1 MRRIVFTGFILLAA
15 LHVFAQNDTTAR
27 PKPTVALPRS
37 NDHLILQL
45 GYTTWNGKPDTIN
58 TSGFH
63 RAFNAYFMLD
73 FPFKSNPHFSA
84 AIGGGVSTENV
95 FFEKTIVDIK
105 ATTST
110 LPFRNAA
117 DIDHFKKYKIATT
130 FLEAPVELRYSS
142 NPDNNKKSFK
152 MAVGAKVGILV
163 NAHTKGK
170 ELQNKDGNTLND
182 YIVKENTKRFFNNNR
197 VSVTGRVGYG
207 NLSVFGA
214 YALTALFKEGVGPDV
229 KPLTIGLMLSGL

>member
-1 MRRIVFTGFILLAA
+1 MRRIVFTGFILLTA
-15 LHVFAQNDTTAR
+15 LSVFAQNDSTVR
-27 PKPTVALPRS
+27 PKPAVTLPRS

-45 GYTTWNGKPDTIN
+45 GYTSWNGKPDTLN

-84 AIGGGVSTENV
+84 AIGAGVSTENV
-95 FFEKTIVDIK
+95 FFDKTIVDIK
-105 ATTST
+105 ATSST

-117 DIDHFKKYKIATT
+117 DTNHYKKYKIATT
-130 FLEAPVELRYSS
+130 FLEAPVELRYNS

-152 MAVGAKVGILV
+152 MAIGAKIGVLV

-170 ELQNKDGNTLND
+170 ELQSKAGSTLND

-197 VSVTGRVGYG
+197 VSATGRIGYG
-207 NLSVFGA
+207 NLSVFGS
-214 YALTALFKEGVGPDV
+214 YAITALFKEGLAPDIR
-229 KPLTIGLMLSGL
+229 PLTIGIMLSGL